1 MHPLSSA
8 ICSMDR
14 FGMGPWSPPSS
25 LGDHKPPTASIYSD
39 QYPAT
44 TDDGR
49 PQVVNRWPRHASLT
63 SKDGSLRSLVA
74 YYRAQALSP
83 WHFVPLSFALPNFA
97 LSKETKLSRP
107 RGRLLSTR
115 TDASA
120 AASTRVLMASRAA
133 PTCGCSNQRM
143 ARAVRGFHISADL
156 NSRVGDGR
164 RQSLDAGLHRTKV
177 PREAIPIRSSQV

>member
-1 MHPLSSA
+1 VAAADDDEKQQQQRSNRNKSHSDLRHEQRQAMERAHNEQHAAAPSKLEENLQLSKALTQGNVSFVFR
-8 ICSMDR
+8 DLLN
-14 FGMGPWSPPSS
+14 GPFWNGPFWSLPSS
-25 LGDHKPPTASIYSD
+25 LGEHKPPTASIYSD

-97 LSKETKLSRP
+97 LSKGDPSLSP
-107 RGRLLSTR
+107 SW
-115 TDASA
+115 
-120 AASTRVLMASRAA
+120 
-133 PTCGCSNQRM
+133 Q
-143 ARAVRGFHISADL
+143 
-156 NSRVGDGR
+156 
-164 RQSLDAGLHRTKV
+164 
-177 PREAIPIRSSQV
+177 